1 MKGTNL
7 EFEVIKRA
15 INKVDIPK
23 GCKAKLFYF
32 NENFDV
38 AFSTGKSKL
47 IFYSENGKLTYRV
60 FVFDL
65 PRTSFMTVRE
75 VKDIDFAFGQLL
87 HFKEEIEG

>member
-15 INKVDIPK
+15 INKVNVPK
-23 GCKAKLFYF
+23 GCKARLFYF

-38 AFSTGKSKL
+38 EFSTGKSKL

-65 PRTSFMTVRE
+65 PRTNFMTVKE